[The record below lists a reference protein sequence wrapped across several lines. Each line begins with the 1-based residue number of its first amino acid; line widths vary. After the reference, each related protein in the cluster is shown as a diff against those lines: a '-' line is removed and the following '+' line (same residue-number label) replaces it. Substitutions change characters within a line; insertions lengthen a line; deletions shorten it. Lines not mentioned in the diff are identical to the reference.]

1 MLLPAGPAAVLVE
14 GRSVP
19 VPGPLAADGVRR
31 WAVTSVVEA
40 FVPLPDGA
48 SVLCVQLTTAQ
59 PQDWELYTDVFA
71 ELLKSV
77 QFGWDGVP
85 AAPAAPLPAV
95 PPAAT
100 VLLVPVAEPT
110 PAAPPLHAAPPTA
123 PPAAEDGPPNSRCT
137 CAAPRSAFPRPTST
151 PSPRS
156 PTRPRLSRS

>member
-1 MLLPAGPAAVLVE
+1 MAVLVE

-110 PAAPPLHAAPPTA
+110 PAAPPLPAAPPTA
-123 PPAAEDGPPNSRCT
+123 PPAAEDG
-137 CAAPRSAFPRPTST
+137 AAELPVHLRGTPVRVPRPTST